1 MNDFEIIHRGDSN
14 GNQWIIRLPL
24 PSGRTLWGLA
34 TENIYGG
41 DWDLGPTWNYIVQGD
56 HPFLIDTGRFG
67 MGGRLL
73 EMMKQTDLEP
83 GDLKGIFLTHGHED
97 HDGGLPELAQDTN
110 ASVWVHPLYDLLR
123 CSYPSQAPPV
133 TKEDFSASCW
143 HCFMPETF
151 TRSHCREYHRQRDG
165 LKTNRLEG
173 LRFPL
178 DGAVHLHHLPGHCP
192 DALAY
197 QIGSEALIVGDTL
210 LPDITPHPS
219 QEAFYPLIQPL
230 LPPEFPPLS
239 GWYGL
244 RAYIR
249 SLKRL
254 AALGREFPR
263 MQVLPAHRLFYNDR
277 WGTIEL
283 GKRSEE
289 IIEHHL
295 QRCASIL
302 EVLKDG
308 PQTAEEIARAYYQP
322 KLLKGFG
329 IRMAENEIKSHLEFL
344 EHSGDIHWTTEGKA
358 ASTGKADFED
368 YIRRI
373 DPDQNT

>member
-1 MNDFEIIHRGDSN
+1 
-14 GNQWIIRLPL
+14 
-24 PSGRTLWGLA
+24 
-34 TENIYGG
+34 
-41 DWDLGPTWNYIVQGD
+41 
-56 HPFLIDTGRFG
+56 
-67 MGGRLL
+67 
-73 EMMKQTDLEP
+73 
-83 GDLKGIFLTHGHED
+83 
-97 HDGGLPELAQDTN
+97 
-110 ASVWVHPLYDLLR
+110 
-123 CSYPSQAPPV
+123 
-133 TKEDFSASCW
+133 
-143 HCFMPETF
+143 
-151 TRSHCREYHRQRDG
+151 
-165 LKTNRLEG
+165 
-173 LRFPL
+173 
-178 DGAVHLHHLPGHCP
+178 
-192 DALAY
+192 LAY

-289 IIEHHL
+289 IVEHHL

-329 IRMAENEIKSHLEFL
+329 IKMAENEIKSHLEFL